1 MTIPIGIM
9 VTVSDIILG
18 FQFCRT
24 PAPGVQAWDALWD
37 SDCRQ
42 IFRPG
47 WVCAPFKCSQSLT
60 PLSLNIIFTFPTS
73 RRSKLLNTTI
83 TMLTLYLSP
92 PLKGSTGSWKVGG
105 VDAWGET
112 YGGCAFDISCN
123 LAYMDFFV
131 DFWNHPE
138 KPILKGE
145 NTSYAYRGDSS
156 RPKRSLYTAKGSI
169 ILPSYRYP
177 YFLLLESPCPFV
189 RWWILRFHPI

>member
-105 VDAWGET
+105 VDAWGENMEDVHLT
-112 YGGCAFDISCN
+112 YRVIWHIWIS
-123 LAYMDFFV
+123 LWIFETTRKSLSLKVKIQATLTEGTPV
-131 DFWNHPE
+131 D
-138 KPILKGE
+138 LKGVFIPPKVALSFHHIVILI
-145 NTSYAYRGDSS
+145 SYS
-156 RPKRSLYTAKGSI
+156 
-169 ILPSYRYP
+169 
-177 YFLLLESPCPFV
+177 
-189 RWWILRFHPI
+189 